1 MGLDERYQILEKI
14 GAGSYATVYR
24 ARDLELGREVAIRQ
38 IHEQYLADPE
48 KLERYWEE
56 AQLLASLQHPNIVT
70 TFDLDRSRG
79 WLILELM
86 QANLR
91 ERTGGR
97 QMDLKS
103 LRTTLAHSLRA
114 LDFLHERGIV
124 HGDIKPSNLMLDAR
138 RRVKIGD
145 FGLARRASD
154 ADGELIKGTTK
165 YMAPETV
172 AEEFGE
178 IGPASDLYS
187 LGFTAYHL
195 MCGDNFD
202 SLFPGLKAFGSD
214 EQIAWMMWHAA
225 PDRKLPEIARVLQGV
240 PDDLVHVIQK
250 LTAKDQSIRY
260 KSASQALAD
269 LKSEGTASSLKS
281 VGGESEDLDENKGE
295 GRTPEEKKRLM
306 IVAAMFAVSMIS
318 SLFLLFMTGGDD
330 KPEQNQE
337 PPRLVGIVRDVLPD
351 ENKLIL
357 LSIETGAAREQPVG
371 ESPVIYFRNEDQNI
385 LLREIAKGDRVVL
398 EKKKISDDKFRYS
411 LIVDRANV
419 SYGSLVSRS
428 TQNRRITIAIEEGPE
443 RGELSLRVP
452 EGAEIRLNTKRGN
465 LVDLTEGDR
474 LQVSHFP
481 EVGEKPGRVLDRMVA
496 LRTEEM
502 TGYITKLE
510 PGEPPAIQISYG
522 RTASAGTPLTFPLS
536 KQCAIVLQTP
546 SGQEEPLSFDDL
558 KPGDRVKVTHDLE
571 ILSLIVTR
579 EKQQGKGIIREI
591 AESSVTLLQDSGSAL
606 KLNFAEKCDVTI
618 NLESAGLED
627 LRAFDSAVIAY
638 DDAADP
644 PVALSIDAKRPVQA
658 DRWAILI
665 ANETYSDSLLTP
677 PKNAVRDVRFLR
689 DALIGRY
696 AFPDDNV
703 LLLIDQPREQI
714 LKQLEDTL
722 QKVRKETQLIV
733 YVAGHT
739 YKTED
744 GNVFLAVRDTN
755 SDNLAETGVSLFQI
769 AQPIEA
775 ASATEKMLLLE
786 LCSETGGRDLQ
797 RQSATGEVAEQLAAT
812 LKSTVAISSCEPSQ
826 RSLERADGQQGVFAT
841 CLSEAF
847 EGKADTNKDIRI
859 TVEELSAHLKTCMSR
874 MVPPE
879 KQQSALVIRPK

>member
-48 KLERYWEE
+48 KLDRYWEE

-214 EQIAWMMWHAA
+214 AQIAWMMWHAA
-225 PDRKLPEIARVLQGV
+225 PDRKLPEIARVLHGV

-269 LKSEGTASSLKS
+269 LKSEGSASSLKS
-281 VGGESEDLDENKGE
+281 VGGESEELDENKGE
-295 GRTPEEKKRLM
+295 GRTAEEKKRLM

-318 SLFLLFMTGGDD
+318 SLLLLFMTGGDD

-357 LSIETGAAREQPVG
+357 LSIETGAAKEQSVG

-385 LLREIAKGDRVVL
+385 LLREIASGDRVVV
-398 EKKKISDDKFRYS
+398 EKKKISDGKFRYS
-411 LIVDRANV
+411 LVVDRANV
-419 SYGSLVSRS
+419 SYGTLVSRN
-428 TQNRRITIAIEEGPE
+428 TQDRYITIAIEEGPE

-452 EGAEIRLNTKRGN
+452 EGAEIRLNKKRGN

-474 LQVSHFP
+474 LDVHHFP
-481 EVGEKPGRVLDRMVA
+481 EVGEKSGRVVDHLVA
-496 LRTEEM
+496 RRTEEM

-510 PGEPPAIQISYG
+510 PGDPPAIQISYG
-522 RTASAGTPLTFPLS
+522 RIASAGTPFTFPLA
-536 KQCAIVLQTP
+536 KQCAIVLQTA
-546 SGQEEPLSFDDL
+546 SGQEETLSFDDL
-558 KPGDRVKVTHDLE
+558 KPGDRVKVTHDIE
-571 ILSLIVTR
+571 IHALIVTR
-579 EKQQGKGIIREI
+579 EKQRGNGIIREI
-591 AESSVTLLQDSGSAL
+591 AASTVTMLQDNGSEL
-606 KLNFAEKCDVTI
+606 KLNLTDKCDVTI
-618 NLESAGLED
+618 NLETASVED

-644 PVALSIDAKRPVQA
+644 PVALSIDAKRPAQA

-677 PKNAVRDVRFLR
+677 PKNAVRDVRLLR

-696 AFPDDNV
+696 AFPDGNV
-703 LLLIDQPREQI
+703 ILMIDEPKQQI
-714 LKQLEDTL
+714 LKQLEAVL
-722 QKVRKETQLIV
+722 QQVRKETQLIV
-733 YVAGHT
+733 YVAGHA
-739 YKTED
+739 YKAED
-744 GNVFLAVRDTN
+744 DNVFLAVSDTN
-755 SDNLAETGVSLFQI
+755 SDNLEVTGVSLFQI

-775 ASATEKMLLLE
+775 ASATQKMLFLE
-786 LCSETGGRDLQ
+786 LCSEKGGRDLQ
-797 RQSATGEVAEQLAAT
+797 RQLSSGDVAGQLASS
-812 LKSTVAISSCEPSQ
+812 LKSTTAISSCEASQ
-826 RSLERADGQQGVFAT
+826 RSLERPDGQHGVFAS

-859 TVEELSAHLKTCMSR
+859 SVDELAEYLKSCMPKS
-874 MVPPE
+874 VPE
-879 KQQSALVIRPK
+879 GQQQSALVIKPK